1 MHSVYRPFFH
11 LVIPSVES
19 VYLSVHPSNCSVH
32 FSIHSVRPSICLF
45 IHLSLHLSSQS
56 IHSVHPT
63 MLSARIFMSVYLS
76 ISLSIRSVPI
86 HLSVCPSGNITV
98 CPICLLVPPSVHLS
112 IHPYYTSIQS
122 VWSSICSVCPSVH
135 SDSAHQFI
143 CHFKGHFDPTDR
155 NDRTSESIINKHSC
169 QTDYPSVRST
179 SIHSVHPYIRPARNS
194 ICLSIYLFSPFVHR
208 MDGRTSF
215 SFSERKLCFGSCDL
229 MY

>member
-1 MHSVYRPFFH
+1 
-11 LVIPSVES
+11 
-19 VYLSVHPSNCSVH
+19 
-32 FSIHSVRPSICLF
+32 
-45 IHLSLHLSSQS
+45 
-56 IHSVHPT
+56 

-122 VWSSICSVCPSVH
+122 VWSSIYSVCPSVH
-135 SDSAHQFI
+135 SDSAHQSI
-143 CHFKGHFDPTDR
+143 CHFKGQFDPT
-155 NDRTSESIINKHSC
+155 DRTSESIINKHSC
-169 QTDYPSVRST
+169 QTDYPPVCSP
-179 SIHSVHPYIRPARNS
+179 SIHSVPPYIRLASNS
-194 ICLSIYLFSPFVHR
+194 ICLSICLFSPFVHR

-215 SFSERKLCFGSCDL
+215 FFLERKLYFGNCDL

>member
-1 MHSVYRPFFH
+1 MSN
-11 LVIPSVES
+11 
-19 VYLSVHPSNCSVH
+19 LSVGTT
-32 FSIHSVRPSICLF
+32 VR
-45 IHLSLHLSSQS
+45 
-56 IHSVHPT
+56 
-63 MLSARIFMSVYLS
+63 
-76 ISLSIRSVPI
+76 
-86 HLSVCPSGNITV
+86 
-98 CPICLLVPPSVHLS
+98 PSVHLS

-169 QTDYPSVRST
+169 QTDYPSVRSP